1 MRILVIK
8 RDKIGDL
15 LLTTPM
21 LAHLRRTRPRDEIH
35 LLANDYN
42 AWVVRDNPHVDRLW
56 VYRRVRT
63 GQKVSLSAA
72 VQSAWQLLQLRRRRY
87 DVAIVANGAE
97 SHRAIK
103 RALAVGAKRVIAYVE
118 DPARWP
124 RVSDPLRVDHSLHEC
139 DALLAMLVPLGIPRP
154 YDTIWP
160 TFNLPA
166 GEQAFAE
173 TWLAERGLAP
183 RRYVVLGLGA
193 RRAKKQPTRD
203 QILAWTRRI
212 KDDLELDTVFMWTP
226 GKGDSPLYPGDD
238 DVAQPVLDARA
249 PWIHPFRGPILPALG
264 LIWNAR
270 TSLFPDSGLMH
281 FAAASPGGV
290 LGFFAET
297 DVSPSPAN
305 WAPRGPRAFYLE
317 ARKSVAELS
326 DDTVLDLVR
335 ALVGAA

>member
-42 AWVVRDNPHVDRLW
+42 AWVVRDNPSVDRLW

-63 GQKVSLSAA
+63 GRKVSVSAA
-72 VQSAWQLLQLRRRRY
+72 FASAWQLVRLRAQRF

-103 RALAVGAKRVIAYVE
+103 RALAVGARRVIAYVD

-124 RVSDPLRVDHSLHEC
+124 RVTEALRVDRGLHEC
-139 DALLAMLVPLGIPRP
+139 DALLGMLAPLGLPKP
-154 YDTIWP
+154 TETIWP
-160 TFNLPA
+160 AFGLPA

-173 TWLAERGLAP
+173 RWLAERGLAP

-203 QILAWTRRI
+203 QILAWTRRF
-212 KDDLELDTVFMWTP
+212 KDALALDTVFMWTP
-226 GKGDSPLYPGDD
+226 GKGNSPLYPGDD
-238 DVAQPVLDARA
+238 EVAQPVLDARA

-264 LIWNAR
+264 LVWNAR

-297 DVSPSPAN
+297 DVSPSPVN
-305 WAPRGPRAFYLE
+305 WAPRGPRATYLE
-317 ARKSVAELS
+317 AEKSVAELR
-326 DDTVLDLVR
+326 DDLVFNVVR
-335 ALVGAA
+335 TLLTS

>member
-21 LAHLRRTRPRDEIH
+21 LTHLRRERPQAAIH

-42 AWVVRDNPHVDRLW
+42 AWVVKDAPEIDRLW
-56 VYRRVRT
+56 IYRRVRT
-63 GQKVSLSAA
+63 GRSISVAAA
-72 VQSAWQLLQLRRRRY
+72 VASGTQLLALRHARF

-118 DPARWP
+118 EPRRWP
-124 RVSDPLRVDHSLHEC
+124 KVSDPLPVNRALHEV
-139 DALLAMLVPLGIPRP
+139 DALIGLLAPLGIAPP
-154 YDTIWP
+154 AEPIWP
-160 TFNLPA
+160 TYRLPP
-166 GEQAFAE
+166 EQQRFAE
-173 TWLAERGLAP
+173 AWLAERGLAP
-183 RRYVVLGLGA
+183 HGYVVLGLGA

-203 QILAWTRRI
+203 QILRWSERFKR
-212 KDDLELDTVFMWTP
+212 ELGLATVFMWTP

-238 DVAQPVLDARA
+238 DIAQPVLDASA
-249 PWIHPFRGPILPALG
+249 PWIQPFRGPILPALG
-264 LIWNAR
+264 LVWNAR

-290 LGFFAET
+290 LGLFAET
-297 DVSPSPAN
+297 DVSPSPVN
-305 WAPRGPRAFYLE
+305 WAPRGPRATYLE
-317 ARKSVAELS
+317 AVKSVAELS
-326 DDTVLDLVR
+326 DEIVLERVR
-335 ALVGAA
+335 SLLLA

>member
-63 GQKVSLSAA
+63 GRKVSVSAA

-124 RVSDPLRVDHSLHEC
+124 RVSDPLRVDRSLHEC
-139 DALLAMLVPLGIPRP
+139 DALLAMLAPLGIPGP
-154 YDTIWP
+154 HEAIWP
-160 TFNLPA
+160 MFSLPA

-183 RRYVVLGLGA
+183 RRYIVLGLGA

-212 KDDLELDTVFMWTP
+212 KDDLALDTVFMWTP

-297 DVSPSPAN
+297 DVSPSPTN
-305 WAPRGPRAFYLE
+305 WAPRGPRATYLE
-317 ARKSVAELS
+317 AQKSVAELS
-326 DDTVLDLVR
+326 DDEVLEIVR
-335 ALVGAA
+335 ALATS